1 MTVPEAGDNPY
12 RGPVIEHPT
21 ELPPGSTLDE
31 QLCFALYAASRAMTG
46 AYRPGLDSLGLTY
59 PQYLVM
65 LVLWEHRSIS
75 VSELSDRLQLSTG
88 TLSPLLKRLENAGLL
103 TRRRRTDDER
113 LVQLTITDTGMKLLH
128 QTVPVRADMRGAVA
142 MPRAEVLELIDQ
154 LTRLTS
160 RLRAAGQLSG
170 EPPAQPDRLTQPV

>member
-1 MTVPEAGDNPY
+1 MNVPDTGDNPY
-12 RGPVIEHPT
+12 RGPVIESHT

-113 LVQLTITDTGMKLLH
+113 LVQLTITEAGLNLLH
-128 QTVPVRADMRGAVA
+128 KTVPVRADMRSAVG
-142 MPRAEVLELIDQ
+142 MTPDEIGELLDQ
-154 LTRLTS
+154 LTNLTA
-160 RLRAAGQLSG
+160 RLRAAVAATG
-170 EPPAQPDRLTQPV
+170 ETERFIQPV